1 MIFSIDEYAPLF
13 NIEGAFED
21 DIKDAMSHGCYV
33 GNLAYRLAHILG
45 YDEAFCQKILK
56 AGMLHDIGK
65 LRLGDGLYNR
75 KEDLLKADEM
85 KYVRMHPTL
94 GYELLC
100 EKKIGDNELRQSVFH
115 HHENYDGT
123 GYPDNISGE
132 NIPLGAR
139 ILRVCDVYSALV
151 SDRHYREAYDKE
163 TAMEL
168 MIEEV
173 KNFDMRIFL
182 GFMTLMHSDDF
193 FEMEQLVEKM
203 NNQECYGLKKDISSD
218 EGPDTEAKDKTEEF
232 TKNGLAAR
240 FA

>member
-1 MIFSIDEYAPLF
+1 MIFTIDEYAPLF
-13 NIEGAFED
+13 NIEGAFEE

-33 GNLAYRLAHILG
+33 GNLAYRLAGILG
-45 YDEAFCQKILK
+45 CDENFCLKVMK
-56 AGMLHDIGK
+56 AGLLHDIGK

-75 KEDLLKADEM
+75 KEDILRADEM

-100 EKKIGDNELRQSVFH
+100 EKKIGDNELRQAVFH
-115 HHENYDGT
+115 HHENYDGS

-132 NIPLGAR
+132 DIPYGAR

-151 SDRHYREAYDKE
+151 SERHYREAYDKE
-163 TAMEL
+163 TAIEL

-182 GFMTLMHSDDF
+182 GFMELIHSDEF
-193 FEMEQLVEKM
+193 YEMEQLGEQIRI
-203 NNQECYGLKKDISSD
+203 QEEQYKIKTAGED
-218 EGPDTEAKDKTEEF
+218 ELSGKR
-232 TKNGLAAR
+232 LAAR